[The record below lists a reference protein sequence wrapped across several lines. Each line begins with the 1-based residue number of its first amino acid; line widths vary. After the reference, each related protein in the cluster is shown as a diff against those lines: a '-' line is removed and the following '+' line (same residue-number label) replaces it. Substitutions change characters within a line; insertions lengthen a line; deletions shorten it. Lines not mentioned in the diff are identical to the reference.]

1 MDWDVGKERA
11 MFTTRLISGIILVL
25 LSVVVVGQGGVL
37 LFGVTAL
44 ISAIGLFE
52 LYRVLGIERKSL
64 AAVGYATACSYYG
77 ILWFEGQK
85 YFGEFP
91 GHRDFVF
98 EEKENCILKDAL
110 RWLDIY
116 FSRQKPDFLP
126 KLHLIGTDFQR
137 EVWDILLEI
146 PYGQT
151 VTYGEIAR
159 KIADKR
165 GLKTMSAQAVGGAV
179 GHNRVSV
186 IVPCHRV
193 IGSDG
198 SLTGYAGGIERKI
211 RLLDIEQ
218 PDFIR
223 TIPEF

>member
-1 MDWDVGKERA
+1 MKKEENA
-11 MFTTRLISGIILVL
+11 MVYTTDYQSP
-25 LSVVVVGQGGVL
+25 
-37 LFGVTAL
+37 
-44 ISAIGLFE
+44 
-52 LYRVLGIERKSL
+52 LGTIFL
-64 AAVGYATACSYYG
+64 AADEKGLTG
-77 ILWFEGQK
+77 LWLEGQK
-85 YFGEFP
+85 YYAAQIKK
-91 GHRDFVF
+91 
-98 EEKENCILKDAL
+98 EECRQEKTPVLKDAE

-116 FSRQKPDFLP
+116 FSGQKPDFLP

-211 RLLDIEQ
+211 RLLDIENGSCLN
-218 PDFIR
+218 P
-223 TIPEF
+223 

>member
-1 MDWDVGKERA
+1 MIYR
-11 MFTTRLISGIILVL
+11 TYY
-25 LSVVVVGQGGVL
+25 LSP
-37 LFGVTAL
+37 
-44 ISAIGLFE
+44 
-52 LYRVLGIERKSL
+52 LGRMLL
-64 AAVGYATACSYYG
+64 AADDMGLVGA
-77 ILWFEGQK
+77 WFEGQK
-85 YFGEFP
+85 YVGEFP

-116 FSRQKPDFLP
+116 FSGQKPDFLP

-211 RLLDIEQ
+211 RLLDIENGSCLN
-218 PDFIR
+218 P
-223 TIPEF
+223 

>member
-1 MDWDVGKERA
+1 M
-11 MFTTRLISGIILVL
+11 I
-25 LSVVVVGQGGVL
+25 
-37 LFGVTAL
+37 
-44 ISAIGLFE
+44 
-52 LYRVLGIERKSL
+52 YRTYYRSPLGRMLL
-64 AAVGYATACSYYG
+64 AADDMGLAGV
-77 ILWFEGQK
+77 WFEGQK
-85 YFGEFP
+85 YFVEFP
-91 GHRDFVF
+91 GHMDFSF
-98 EEKENCILKDAL
+98 EENENHILKDAL

-116 FSRQKPDFLP
+116 FSGQKPDFLP

-179 GHNRVSV
+179 GHNRISV

-223 TIPEF
+223 TIPKF

>member
-1 MDWDVGKERA
+1 MIYR
-11 MFTTRLISGIILVL
+11 TYY
-25 LSVVVVGQGGVL
+25 LS
-37 LFGVTAL
+37 
-44 ISAIGLFE
+44 S
-52 LYRVLGIERKSL
+52 LGRMLL
-64 AAVGYATACSYYG
+64 AADDMGLVGA
-77 ILWFEGQK
+77 WFEGQK

-91 GHRDFVF
+91 EHRNFVF
-98 EEKENCILKDAL
+98 EEKENHILKNAL

-116 FSRQKPDFLP
+116 FSGQKPDFLP
-126 KLHLIGTDFQR
+126 KLHLMGTDFQR

-223 TIPEF
+223 TIPKF

>member
-1 MDWDVGKERA
+1 MIYQWKYETPDSFSDMVMNSDGEYL
-11 MFTTRLISGIILVL
+11 T
-25 LSVVVVGQGGVL
+25 
-37 LFGVTAL
+37 
-44 ISAIGLFE
+44 GL
-52 LYRVLGIERKSL
+52 R
-64 AAVGYATACSYYG
+64 
-77 ILWFEGQK
+77 FEGSRGTSGYIAEYEEK
-85 YFGEFP
+85 KLP
-91 GHRDFVF
+91 VF
-98 EEKENCILKDAL
+98 EETI

-116 FSRQKPDFLP
+116 FSGQKPDFLP

-179 GHNRVSV
+179 GHNRISV

-223 TIPEF
+223 TIPKF

>member
-1 MDWDVGKERA
+1 MIYR
-11 MFTTRLISGIILVL
+11 TYY
-25 LSVVVVGQGGVL
+25 LS
-37 LFGVTAL
+37 
-44 ISAIGLFE
+44 S
-52 LYRVLGIERKSL
+52 LGRMLL
-64 AAVGYATACSYYG
+64 AADDMGLVGA
-77 ILWFEGQK
+77 WFEGQK

-91 GHRDFVF
+91 EHRNFVF
-98 EEKENCILKDAL
+98 EEKENHILKDAL

-116 FSRQKPDFLP
+116 FSGQKPDFLP
-126 KLHLIGTDFQR
+126 KLHLMGTDFQR

-211 RLLDIEQ
+211 RLLDIENGSCLKS
-218 PDFIR
+218 
-223 TIPEF
+223 

>member
-1 MDWDVGKERA
+1 MIYRTYYLSPLGK
-11 MFTTRLISGIILVL
+11 ML
-25 LSVVVVGQGGVL
+25 L
-37 LFGVTAL
+37 A
-44 ISAIGLFE
+44 ADDIGL
-52 LYRVLGIERKSL
+52 
-64 AAVGYATACSYYG
+64 VGA
-77 ILWFEGQK
+77 WFEGQK

-116 FSRQKPDFLP
+116 FSGQKPDLLP
-126 KLHLIGTDFQR
+126 ELHLIGTDFQR

-146 PYGQT
+146 SYGQT

-165 GLKTMSAQAVGGAV
+165 GLKTMSAQAVGSAV

-198 SLTGYAGGIERKI
+198 SLTGYAGGLNGKSDCLILNSLI
-211 RLLDIEQ
+211 LSGQFLNFNQIPLSALLAINSDNCHSFSSVFICQKQNRQKSNCLRCKQRE
-218 PDFIR
+218 PDSI
-223 TIPEF
+223 

>member
-1 MDWDVGKERA
+1 

-91 GHRDFVF
+91 GHMNYVF
-98 EEKENCILKDAL
+98 EEKENHILKDAL

-116 FSRQKPDFLP
+116 FSGQKPDFLP

-211 RLLDIEQ
+211 KLLDIENGSCLKS
-218 PDFIR
+218 
-223 TIPEF
+223 

>member
-1 MDWDVGKERA
+1 MIYRTYYLSPLGK
-11 MFTTRLISGIILVL
+11 ML
-25 LSVVVVGQGGVL
+25 L
-37 LFGVTAL
+37 A
-44 ISAIGLFE
+44 ADDIGL
-52 LYRVLGIERKSL
+52 
-64 AAVGYATACSYYG
+64 VGA
-77 ILWFEGQK
+77 WFEGQK

-116 FSRQKPDFLP
+116 FSGQKPDFLP

-179 GHNRVSV
+179 GHNEISM
-186 IVPCHRV
+186 IIPCHRV
-193 IGSDG
+193 VGTNG
-198 SLTGYAGGIERKI
+198 SLTGYAGGIDKKI
-211 RLLDIEQ
+211 LLLKLEHADMSHL
-218 PDFIR
+218 FIPKKG
-223 TIPEF
+223 TAL